1 MVTPLP
7 DVALMGEN
15 EVIIGIPA
23 AATMKFFV
31 LVVSPLGASTAIV
44 PDVAPLGTAVV
55 IIVSDT
61 TVNVGWFVPLNRTAV
76 ASPLLLNPL
85 PMMVTAFVAT
95 PHAGVNEEIVAAEA
109 GSAVTTIP
117 IAPTTNATAV
127 ARAETLFCFWCLN
140 IVPPSLA
147 AARSDCASR
156 RDHRYPF
163 RGLESP
169 VTSSIRFPA
178 SKIHGLRTHGVHAG
192 DGPRSGGVG
201 GISAFEAERGFER
214 AVILGADEAGE
225 ARIRDVVVLERDSDR
240 AGDPDGRARPETRQV
255 ERHALRS
262 ALPLS

>member
-1 MVTPLP
+1 
-7 DVALMGEN
+7 MGEN
-15 EVIIGIPA
+15 EVIVGIPA

-61 TVNVGWFVPLNRTAV
+61 TVNVGWFVPSNRTAV
-76 ASPLLLNPL
+76 ASPPLLNPL

-127 ARAETLFCFWCLN
+127 ARAETLLCFWCLN
-140 IVPPSLA
+140 MVPPSLA
-147 AARSDCASR
+147 AARSDRASR

-163 RGLESP
+163 RGLESL
-169 VTSSIRFPA
+169 VTSSTRFL
-178 SKIHGLRTHGVHAG
+178 H
-192 DGPRSGGVG
+192 PRSTG
-201 GISAFEAERGFER
+201 
-214 AVILGADEAGE
+214 
-225 ARIRDVVVLERDSDR
+225 
-240 AGDPDGRARPETRQV
+240 
-255 ERHALRS
+255 
-262 ALPLS
+262 